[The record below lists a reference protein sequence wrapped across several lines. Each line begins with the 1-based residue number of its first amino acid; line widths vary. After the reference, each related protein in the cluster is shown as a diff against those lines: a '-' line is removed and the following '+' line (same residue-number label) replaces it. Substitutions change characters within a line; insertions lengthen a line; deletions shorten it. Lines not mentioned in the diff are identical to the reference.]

1 MKTFTNPNRLQLR
14 RAGRATGW
22 ILLVI
27 AAFAAGAA
35 VGFVACSRHEQRSF
49 LASGNAASGSSLP
62 RMRIA
67 ALGRI
72 EPVAG
77 LIAVTGPP
85 GDRIVKLYPITP
97 GQKLQEGDPIAE
109 LASSVERQRQ
119 VEIAELE
126 LEELRQQREA
136 VQASGRA
143 KIRIA
148 EAEWQ
153 QIAATHAEELA
164 VLDARLAYLR
174 EQHQIAENTLRR
186 LEKLRSGKVP
196 VTAEEWDKARLG
208 LAQATAELQAAEA
221 SRRKAQKGFE
231 EAQKAAAVK
240 KAAAEAEL
248 AEALGRFPLRSAQAK
263 YDLARDQLHRL
274 GTIRAPITGTV
285 LHVAARIGQTT
296 GIEPLL
302 HMADTSRMGVIAE
315 VYEGDIE
322 QLRNWLQ
329 DKPVRASIEQGALPR
344 TLRGSIDQPAA
355 IARLI
360 ARNRVFAL
368 DPRADTDRRVVE
380 VQIILDEADGE
391 IAARFVG
398 MQVTVLLEP
407 QS

>member
-1 MKTFTNPNRLQLR
+1 MPIERS
-14 RAGRATGW
+14 GRATGW
-22 ILLVI
+22 IILVMT
-27 AAFAAGAA
+27 AFVAGGG
-35 VGFVACSRHEQRSF
+35 VGFVASSRYERGSP
-49 LASGNAASGSSLP
+49 LAPDDAASRRNLP
-62 RMRIA
+62 RVRIA

-72 EPVAG
+72 EPLAG

-85 GDRIVKLYPITP
+85 GDRVLKLYPITP
-97 GQKLQEGDPIAE
+97 GQKLQEGEPIAE

-119 VEIAELE
+119 VDIAALE

-136 VQASGRA
+136 IQASGQA
-143 KIRIA
+143 KIRAA

-164 VLDARLAYLR
+164 ALDARLVYLR
-174 EQHQIAENTLRR
+174 EQHHVAEMTLRR

-196 VTAEEWDKARLG
+196 VTMEEWDKARLA
-208 LAQATAELQAAEA
+208 LAQATAELQATEA
-221 SRRKAQKGFE
+221 LKRKAQKGFE
-231 EAQKAAAVK
+231 EAQKVAAVK

-248 AEALGRFPLRSAQAK
+248 AEALHRFPLSSAQAK

-274 GTIRAPITGTV
+274 GTVRAPITGTV
-285 LHVAARIGQTT
+285 LHVAARVGQTT

-322 QLRNWLQ
+322 QLRNWLHN
-329 DKPVRASIEQGALPR
+329 KPVRASVEQAALPR

-368 DPRADTDRRVVE
+368 NPRADADRRVVE
-380 VQIILDEADGE
+380 VQIVLDDADAE